1 MNELTE
7 GKKGTIYTIPTI
19 KGTSVRYVYEGEI
32 YTTPDDLAAAMEE
45 GLTEEQ
51 KEELIRI
58 GLEVLDEWVRYRED
72 E

>member
-7 GKKGTIYTIPTI
+7 GKKGTIYVVPTV
-19 KGTSVRYVYEGEI
+19 KGTSVQYVYEGEV
-32 YTTPDDLAAAMEE
+32 YTSPDDLAAALEG

-58 GLEVLDEWVRYRED
+58 GLEVLDDWARSKED
-72 E
+72 K

>member
-7 GKKGTIYTIPTI
+7 GKKGTIYVIPTV

-32 YTTPDDLAAAMEE
+32 YTAPDDLAAALEE

-51 KEELIRI
+51 EEELIRI
-58 GLEVLDEWVRYRED
+58 GLEALDEWARHRED
-72 E
+72 K